1 MISLLKT
8 FLPIGDIED
17 IEDIPTED
25 VGTGAHDKT
34 IRYDLAC
41 RTSDG
46 KYAIV
51 EAQVQD
57 QPYFNHRAM
66 FYASRMINYSVINI
80 NDRLKMINAKRKSEG
95 KQQIIW
101 NYLFS
106 PVFLLSIFKGTDMA
120 EHSDDGCVHTY
131 RMMDVKTGDLL
142 GPDVSITF
150 VELSKYKWDNVASS
164 TEQQWLYTLKNLPV
178 LADMPEWINDD
189 EIREVY
195 AKADLANLPHDI
207 VQNYA
212 EEMTTETD
220 YKIAMQATAIRSL
233 AEGEAKG
240 KAEGK
245 AEIAKAMKLAGEPIE
260 KIILYSGLTSE
271 QVELL

>member
-1 MISLLKT
+1 MDTSFKFVRYAGILADSTFKHLLGIEGKRSMISLLKT

-17 IEDIPTED
+17 IEYIPTED

-80 NDRLKMINAKRKSEG
+80 NDRLKKINAKRKSEG

-164 TEQQWLYTLKNLPV
+164 TEQQWLYTLKTRLNNRHFP
-178 LADMPEWINDD
+178 
-189 EIREVY
+189 
-195 AKADLANLPHDI
+195 
-207 VQNYA
+207 
-212 EEMTTETD
+212 
-220 YKIAMQATAIRSL
+220 
-233 AEGEAKG
+233 KG
-240 KAEGK
+240 RNGFF
-245 AEIAKAMKLAGEPIE
+245 
-260 KIILYSGLTSE
+260 
-271 QVELL
+271 